1 MESNKI
7 KKEVCDSVV
16 KVLKDENVDDK
27 TINRFEDIFWKK
39 TQGYVFREREVKE
52 KDLQNIKR
60 CTFRVNDECGHTAS
74 CKICSALG
82 GN

>member
-39 TQGYVFREREVKE
+39 TQGYVFRER
-52 KDLQNIKR
+52 
-60 CTFRVNDECGHTAS
+60 S
-74 CKICSALG
+74 
-82 GN
+82 